1 MTHRNHIL
9 ILIVSALAAFGPY
22 ASAQNGKDISGT
34 VTSDGGQPL
43 PGVVVMSVG
52 GGAPSQR

>member
-9 ILIVSALAAFGPY
+9 ILIASALAAFGPY
-22 ASAQNGKDISGT
+22 VSAQNGKSISGS
-34 VTSDGGQPL
+34 VTSEGGQPL

-52 GGAPSQR
+52 GAVPSLR